1 MHPEIIHT
9 SSKHLAGLSLT
20 MSLAQNRTQ
29 ELWASFMAL
38 RKTYPE
44 AANALLY
51 SIQMYD
57 DHYFSPFSP
66 SKTFEKWA
74 AIEINAY
81 DQIPPGMKGLILPEG
96 VYAVFHYTGSSKDP
110 SIFQYIYGTWLPSSG
125 YVLDHRPHF
134 EVLGPRYRND
144 HPESEEDI
152 WIPVK
157 PRPH

>member
-74 AIEINAY
+74 AFEINAY
-81 DQIPPGMKGLILPEG
+81 DQVPPGMKGLLLPKG

-110 SIFQYIYGTWLPSSG
+110 SIFQYIYGTWLPSSD

-144 HPESEEDI
+144 HSESEEDI